1 MPDAKTPPI
10 PKEIQKL
17 SFEEAL
23 KELESI
29 VAKLEGGDVALEE
42 SIDIYSRGT
51 QLKAHC
57 EAKLKAAQA
66 KVEKLIVGSDGKV
79 KAEAADLE

>member
-1 MPDAKTPPI
+1 MAENGSVSI

-23 KELESI
+23 EALEGI
-29 VAKLEGGDVALEE
+29 VAQLEGGDVPLEK
-42 SIDIYSRGT
+42 SIDIYTKGT

-66 KVEKLIVGSDGKV
+66 KVEKLIVGNDGSV
-79 KAEAADLE
+79 SAEPADIS

>member
-1 MPDAKTPPI
+1 MAEKGSVAI

-23 KELESI
+23 EALEGI
-29 VAKLEGGDVALEE
+29 VAQLEGGDVPLEK
-42 SIDIYSRGT
+42 SIDIYTKGT

-66 KVEKLIVGSDGKV
+66 KVEKLIVGDDGSV
-79 KAEAADLE
+79 SAEPADIS